1 MRGRYATAL
10 LHERPRASR
19 VRMALAFLFLSGQT
33 IVQRATDN
41 ATGKHRCNWPE
52 RTPRAAPSRS
62 RSLCSV
68 NSRLLSDAG
77 ESLSLGP
84 CSAKY
89 AAFSR
94 GDDEEWQCTHIVQ
107 ARRISAR
114 CAVGASDGSRAMA
127 RQADQASL
135 MLLNCVVWSDLI

>member
-10 LHERPRASR
+10 LHGRPRASR
-19 VRMALAFLFLSGQT
+19 VRMALAFLFLFEQT

-52 RTPRAAPSRS
+52 RTPRPLAEP
-62 RSLCSV
+62 SLCSV

-77 ESLSLGP
+77 DSLSLGP

-135 MLLNCVVWSDLI
+135 MSLNCVFWSDLV